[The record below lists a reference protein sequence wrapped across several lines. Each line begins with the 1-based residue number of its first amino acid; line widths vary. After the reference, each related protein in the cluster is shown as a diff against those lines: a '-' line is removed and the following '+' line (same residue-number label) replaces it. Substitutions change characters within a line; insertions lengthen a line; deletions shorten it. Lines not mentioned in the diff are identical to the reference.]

1 MPSTLQIKLLGGF
14 CLSYA
19 DKPVGDKPVGGVTTE
34 RLQALFAYLVLHRN
48 VPQTRQRLAF
58 EFWPDSTEAQ
68 ARTNLRRELH
78 HLRQGLPDADRFLL
92 TDAKTLQWNPHAPFV
107 LDVAE
112 FERALA
118 TAETAERSADVK
130 NARTFWEQAIAL
142 YGGDLL
148 PSCEDE
154 WIVPEREHLRQ
165 KLLHALESLTCLS
178 EAEGDY
184 RAAIRFAQRLLELQ
198 PLHETSYAA
207 LMRSHHKN
215 GDRANALQVYH
226 RCMTVLREELGI
238 DPSANTRK
246 LYEQMLL
253 EDEATDVQ
261 PSSHPEPP
269 PQIAL
274 FPSSL
279 PLSPLVGREGEW
291 ASIQQWANPILF
303 GNPAANG
310 TVEPSPVLLLLGEPG
325 IGKTRLLEELRAM
338 TQVDRT
344 DISRTASRGQAG
356 CPPHPN
362 AARGQVLWGRGF
374 AAEIMRP
381 YGIWIDALRSLP
393 MPPSVNIGP
402 ELGFLLP
409 ELAQPGKAPPDMP
422 PARWGDRSH
431 LFDAVVQLLAQ
442 LAGQAPLI
450 AILDDI
456 QWMDE
461 ASSALL
467 HYAIRLLSHQP
478 VLFACTGR
486 SGELEENP
494 GISRVVQAL
503 RREKR
508 LLSLELHPFDRLQTA
523 ELIRKQQA
531 VNGLKLSA
539 EQVDRVFIDSGGN
552 ALFAL
557 EVARAL
563 SQDPST
569 RADNLEALIRDRLHQ
584 LDDVAR
590 EFLPWAAAL
599 GRSFQPTAVAHVAD
613 YPLPKLLMAIE
624 QLEQQSIIR
633 PSTSLGEEM
642 GYDFAHDIV
651 RQAVYSQLS
660 QPRRHLIHLQIAHKL
675 NQLSSPDNALAGDIA
690 HHAAI
695 GGDRELAASSAW
707 LAAERCLKLFAYTE
721 AAELAQFGIEHCQR
735 LDDRTRI
742 QLHLGLLRVCAL
754 AGVTGDR
761 VSQLD
766 SDLHRLID
774 EANALGLQEAEA
786 AGIEALAILHFDR
799 SNFASV
805 HQHSLRA
812 AEASRAASPA
822 TAARLLAYGGSC
834 LAEIGREM
842 ARAEALLLEAQS
854 LAARVGLKNI
864 EIDQGLG
871 AVQRHRGNYAQAR
884 VLWQQA
890 WRSAV
895 AQQDRWCECHN
906 LSYLAMTELEA
917 GDPAAALAYCQEMA
931 IVAAKIKGEGSEGAI
946 AQALLALANYQLQEP
961 GADAALERAIVTL
974 QHIDAKRMLS
984 YVLIGA
990 AQIDL
995 DCDRTLEATTRAE
1008 AALTAAQTVDHP
1020 SEIALA
1026 WAILIQ
1032 GILGLGDRE
1041 RAIVLFES
1049 LTERIDRPALSFR
1062 ARTAVDRAI
1071 EQMTEVST

>member
-1 MPSTLQIKLLGGF
+1 MPSTLQIQLLGGF

-19 DKPVGDKPVGGVTTE
+19 DRAVGGVAAE
-34 RLQALFAYLVLHRN
+34 RLQSLLAYLVLHRQI
-48 VPQTRQRLAF
+48 PQTRQRLAF

-92 TDAKTLQWNPHAPFV
+92 TDAKTLQWNPHEPFV

-112 FERALA
+112 FQRALA

-130 NARTFWEQAIAL
+130 SARTAWEQAIAL

-165 KLLHALESLTCLS
+165 KLLRALESLTCLS

-184 RAAIRFAQRLLELQ
+184 RGAIRFAQRLLEIQ
-198 PLHETSYAA
+198 PLHESSYAA
-207 LMRSHHKN
+207 LMRSHHLN

-226 RCMTVLREELGI
+226 RCMTVLREELGV
-238 DPSANTRK
+238 DPSASTRK

-253 EDEATDVQ
+253 EDEATDIQ
-261 PSSHPEPP
+261 PSSHPEPR

-279 PLSPLVGREGEW
+279 AAPPLVGREGEW

-325 IGKTRLLEELRAM
+325 IGKTRLLEELR
-338 TQVDRT
+338 
-344 DISRTASRGQAG
+344 STAPGL
-356 CPPHPN
+356 
-362 AARGQVLWGRGF
+362 QVLWGRGF
-374 AAEIMRP
+374 AAEMVRP

-393 MPPSVNIGP
+393 MPAKIPP
-402 ELGFLLP
+402 ELGVLLP
-409 ELAQPGKAPPDMP
+409 EIGRSPESGLDRP
-422 PARWGDRSH
+422 PANLPDRSY

-442 LAGQAPLI
+442 FADRTPVI
-450 AILDDI
+450 VILDDI
-456 QWMDE
+456 QWIDE

-467 HYAIRLLSHQP
+467 HYAIRLLSHLR
-478 VLFACTGR
+478 VGFACTGR
-486 SGELEENP
+486 SGEIEEN
-494 GISRVVQAL
+494 GGAGRVVQAL
-503 RREKR
+503 RRDRR
-508 LLSLELHPFDRLQTA
+508 LLTLELHPFDRAQTA

-531 VNGLKLSA
+531 VNGLELSI
-539 EQVDRVFIDSGGN
+539 ELVDRVFIDSGGN
-552 ALFAL
+552 PLFAL

-563 SQDPST
+563 SQDRSA

-584 LDDVAR
+584 LDDAAI

-624 QLEQQSIIR
+624 QLEQQTIIR

-651 RQAVYSQLS
+651 RQAVYRQLS
-660 QPRRHLIHLQIAHKL
+660 QPRRHLIHLQIARKL
-675 NQLSSPDNALAGDIA
+675 SQLSSPDNALAGDIA

-695 GGDRELAASSAW
+695 GGDRELAASSAL
-707 LAAERCLKLFAYTE
+707 LAAERYLKLFGYAE
-721 AAELAQFGIEHCQR
+721 ASELAQFGIQHCQR

-766 SDLHRLID
+766 SDVHRLID
-774 EANALGLQEAEA
+774 EANALGVEAAEA
-786 AGIEALAILHFDR
+786 TGFEALVILHFDR

-805 HQHSLRA
+805 HQHSLQA

-822 TAARLLAYGGSC
+822 TAVRLMAYSGSC

-854 LAARVGLKNI
+854 LAARVGLK
-864 EIDQGLG
+864 EIGIAQGLG
-871 AVQRHRGNYAQAR
+871 AVQRHHGNYAEAR

-890 WRSAV
+890 WRWAV
-895 AQQDRWCECHN
+895 SQQDRWCECHN
-906 LSYLAMTELEA
+906 LSYLAMAELEA
-917 GDPAAALAYCQEMA
+917 GDPAAALPYCQEMA
-931 IVAAKIKGEGSEGAI
+931 IVSGKIKGEGSEGAI
-946 AQALLALANYQLQEP
+946 AQALLALANYQLRQP
-961 GADAALERAIVTL
+961 GADVCLERAIATL
-974 QHIDAKRMLS
+974 QQIDAKRMLS
-984 YVLIGA
+984 YVLIRA

-995 DCDRTLEATTRAE
+995 DCDRTFLATTRAE
-1008 AALTAAQTVDHP
+1008 AALAAAQTVDHP

-1026 WAILIQ
+1026 WAILIR

-1041 RAIVLFES
+1041 RAIELFEGYKD
-1049 LTERIDRPALSFR
+1049 RIDRPALSFR
-1062 ARTAVDRAI
+1062 ARKEVDRAI
-1071 EQMTEVST
+1071 ELI